1 MPLQDTDKK
10 LETFTGTII
19 TEAIEE
25 AHQLA
30 LELREKQNQII
41 RAAEERIIGEADKYR
56 KAEIASIKAAQE
68 RRISA
73 KRNADKHALLE
84 FRESCANE
92 THRLVREKVA
102 ELTASDAYLP
112 HLKKQLQRAIDTLG
126 YGFSVEVFL
135 RPEDMKFAD
144 ELLASATGVS
154 LAFCEGEFSLGGLRV
169 VCPSKGQRIDLSFDT
184 ALNDMVG
191 HFSELAGLK
200 MGD

>member
-1 MPLQDTDKK
+1 MPLQDMDKK
-10 LETFTGTII
+10 LEAFTGTII

-25 AHQLA
+25 ADKLA
-30 LELREKQNQII
+30 LELREKQDQII
-41 RAAEERIIGEADKYR
+41 RAAEGQIAGEADKYR
-56 KAEIASIKAAQE
+56 KAELSSIKAAQE

-73 KRNADKHALLE
+73 KRNADKHALLQY
-84 FRESCANE
+84 RERCANE
-92 THRLVREKVA
+92 THRLVREKIA
-102 ELTASDAYLP
+102 GFTASDAYLP
-112 HLKKQLQRAIDTLG
+112 HLKKQLKKAVDTLG

-154 LAFCEGEFSLGGLRV
+154 LAFCEGDFSLGGLRV

-191 HFSELAGLK
+191 HVSELGGLK

>member
-1 MPLQDTDKK
+1 MPLQDMDKK
-10 LETFTGTII
+10 LTAFTGTII
-19 TEAIEE
+19 TDAIEE
-25 AHQLA
+25 AHNLA
-30 LELREKQNQII
+30 LELREKQNEII
-41 RAAEERIIGEADKYR
+41 RAAEEQIAGEADKYR
-56 KAEIASIKAAQE
+56 KAELSSIKAAQE

-73 KRNADKHALLE
+73 KRNADKRALLE
-84 FRESCANE
+84 YRERCANE
-92 THRLVREKVA
+92 THRLVREKIA
-102 ELTASDAYLP
+102 GFAASDLYLP
-112 HLKKQLQRAIDTLG
+112 HLKKQLKRAVDTLG

-191 HFSELAGLK
+191 HVSELGGLK

>member
-73 KRNADKHALLE
+73 KRNADKHALQAGQGEGSRAYGLGRLSSAPE
-84 FRESCANE
+84 KTTAEGDRHAGLRLFGRGLSAPGGHEIRGRAAGLRHGREPC
-92 THRLVREKVA
+92 
-102 ELTASDAYLP
+102 
-112 HLKKQLQRAIDTLG
+112 
-126 YGFSVEVFL
+126 FL
-135 RPEDMKFAD
+135 RGRVLARRAACGLPLQGTAHRFELRYRLKRHGRPFLRACRPEN
-144 ELLASATGVS
+144 G
-154 LAFCEGEFSLGGLRV
+154 R
-169 VCPSKGQRIDLSFDT
+169 
-184 ALNDMVG
+184 LNLN
-191 HFSELAGLK
+191 S
-200 MGD
+200 